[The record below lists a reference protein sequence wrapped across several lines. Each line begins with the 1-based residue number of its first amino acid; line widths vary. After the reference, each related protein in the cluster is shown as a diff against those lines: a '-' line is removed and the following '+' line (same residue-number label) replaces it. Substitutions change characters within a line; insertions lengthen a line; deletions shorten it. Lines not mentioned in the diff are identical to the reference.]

1 MYEMSRKG
9 ASWLSVPP
17 WEGAARGPCHVD
29 GTGLLHICSLTVQA
43 TWPAFLITSASDRW
57 LLAVNTNTLHI
68 WTALWAP
75 EQQYHSC
82 VSDVLEK
89 QSVTAQ

>member
-1 MYEMSRKG
+1 M
-9 ASWLSVPP
+9 
-17 WEGAARGPCHVD
+17 
-29 GTGLLHICSLTVQA
+29 QA